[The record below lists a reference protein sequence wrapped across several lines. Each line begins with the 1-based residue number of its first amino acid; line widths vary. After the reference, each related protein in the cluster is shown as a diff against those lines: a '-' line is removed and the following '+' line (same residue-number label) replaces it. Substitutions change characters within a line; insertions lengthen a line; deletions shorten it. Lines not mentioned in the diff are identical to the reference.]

1 MFIITILIVL
11 SQFNKVSADSIQLPD
26 SHAPISVMG
35 DHTHRKKEV
44 MFSYRFM
51 NMQMGKLF
59 NNNKKLSKDAV
70 MSAPNGASDGSGSYM
85 NAPKSNRRK
94 AIDCQLIEE
103 SKSNPGYFKYMV
115 TIQESDGTINKQPA
129 YGIDMQDAMK
139 RLVRS
144 ENAEMV
150 VKVIEKKQSKQLI
163 SGAIHINNRNDH
175 LGIQAWSFMDIDR
188 SKQL

>member
-1 MFIITILIVL
+1 
-11 SQFNKVSADSIQLPD
+11 
-26 SHAPISVMG
+26 
-35 DHTHRKKEV
+35 
-44 MFSYRFM
+44 
-51 NMQMGKLF
+51 
-59 NNNKKLSKDAV
+59 
-70 MSAPNGASDGSGSYM
+70 M
-85 NAPKSNRRK
+85 NAPKLNRRK

-150 VKVIEKKQSKQLI
+150 VKVIEKKQQFFLMALFALCIVIPLFGSYN
-163 SGAIHINNRNDH
+163 SAGNDKWWMM
-175 LGIQAWSFMDIDR
+175 LPLLTIILLFLVFGVLDR
-188 SKQL
+188 YRSQNK